1 MGTTLKGIKVTPE
14 APPHI
19 ATPDSLESSLGTL
32 EFKDGAPS
40 KETVDKV
47 YDYLDLMH
55 AVEAYVNAYQG
66 VSTYAIWKGFNDAGI
81 PDNSVLIFSELMDS
95 KSLFLTANA
104 DVVYFWPI
112 IDLSNGPMS

>member
-1 MGTTLKGIKVTPE
+1 MGTTLAGIKVTT
-14 APPHI
+14 AIPPHI
-19 ATPDSLESSLGTL
+19 ATPDSIESSLGTL

-55 AVEAYVNAYQG
+55 AVEAYVNGYQG

-81 PDNSVLIFSELMDS
+81 PDN
-95 KSLFLTANA
+95 
-104 DVVYFWPI
+104 
-112 IDLSNGPMS
+112 